1 MKLNGFYTQA
11 GDNLLTKVMAGET
24 QLVITKATAG
34 SGNTDV
40 SASILSSEK
49 QVLNTGST
57 TKSGNIVTIPV
68 TLLSASAEEDYDLSE
83 IGVYAQDPD
92 DGEILFHVYRTD
104 QPVSISTDSGVT
116 IRFYLS
122 ETVSDTA
129 EAVVVVD
136 PQGLITQEDLDR
148 LLGVPNGIAILGADG
163 RIDPKYLPI
172 LSGTEDPPETLKEG
186 WLYLQYE

>member
-24 QLVITKATAG
+24 QLIITKATAG

-163 RIDPKYLPI
+163 RIDPKYLPF
-172 LSGTEDPPETLKEG
+172 LSGTEDPPDNMKEG
-186 WLYLQYE
+186 WLYFQYE